1 MDEFSITSVRQT
13 VNVKMSDNFSKE
25 RNKFEKENVRN
36 FITFYII
43 FYRTPFALSGISL
56 GMLTIS
62 LRWKAYLAGRI

>member
-13 VNVKMSDNFSKE
+13 VNVKMSDNFD
-25 RNKFEKENVRN
+25 KFEKENVRN

-43 FYRTPFALSGISL
+43 FYRTPFAFSGISL